1 MHHAIHLPYTL
12 IKEQRTNEKYCDL
25 LCRSFIFNFFFSIC
39 LLYKLSSLR
48 KSDIYFVFVGYSAGL
63 LRFSWTSHTQFLL
76 KNVVVLLC
84 PVSQPQK
91 PGTAKKKN
99 VVEEDRSSKRDRA
112 KEKKKRPR
120 SFIIAAQA
128 VPCVHLYVAL
138 CRSVLCIPRDVK
150 ARATKTGTIDMER
163 D

>member
-112 KEKKKRPR
+112 KEKKNAQEASLSLPR
-120 SFIIAAQA
+120 RCPVSIYMSRCA
-128 VPCVHLYVAL
+128 VLY
-138 CRSVLCIPRDVK
+138 SVFQ
-150 ARATKTGTIDMER
+150 GTWKHAPLKQER
-163 D
+163 